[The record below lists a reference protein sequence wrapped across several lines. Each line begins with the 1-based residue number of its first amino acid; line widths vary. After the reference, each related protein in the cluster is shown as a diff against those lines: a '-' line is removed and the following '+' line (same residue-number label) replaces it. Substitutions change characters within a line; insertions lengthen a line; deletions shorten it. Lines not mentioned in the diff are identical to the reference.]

1 MTADKVYIF
10 FNSRDELLRI
20 DVSKIVY
27 FEADGNYTDIVMVNK
42 LRAAVCMNLGEME
55 KAIAAQI
62 GDEAKTF
69 MRIGKRFIINMR
81 YVYSINVLKQQL
93 VLSDYDHFAFQV
105 NISKD
110 ALKKMK
116 DLMLALENRGVTHVA
131 SYIMLSSMQS
141 IIDMKKSADTILES
155 QKARGIETDGNLIVR
170 MKAFFPTL
178 GPILLSAMSGTE
190 EKAIAMDARAFSH
203 EGGHTYLRVLRP
215 IPVWEYIVDAL
226 AILVFLGS
234 IVYTVMKIAHVI

>member
-1 MTADKVYIF
+1 MTTDKVYIF
-10 FNSRDELLRI
+10 FNSRDELQRI

-42 LRAAVCMNLGEME
+42 LRASICMNLGEME

-62 GDEAKTF
+62 GDDARIF

-105 NISKD
+105 SISKD

-116 DLMLALENRGVTHVA
+116 ELMLVA
-131 SYIMLSSMQS
+131 
-141 IIDMKKSADTILES
+141 K
-155 QKARGIETDGNLIVR
+155 V
-170 MKAFFPTL
+170 
-178 GPILLSAMSGTE
+178 
-190 EKAIAMDARAFSH
+190 
-203 EGGHTYLRVLRP
+203 
-215 IPVWEYIVDAL
+215 
-226 AILVFLGS
+226 
-234 IVYTVMKIAHVI
+234 

>member
-1 MTADKVYIF
+1 MTTDKVYFF
-10 FNSRDELLRI
+10 FNSRDELQRI

-42 LRAAVCMNLGEME
+42 LRASICMNLGEME

-62 GDEAKTF
+62 GDEAKMF

-105 NISKD
+105 SISKD

-116 DLMLALENRGVTHVA
+116 ELMLVA
-131 SYIMLSSMQS
+131 
-141 IIDMKKSADTILES
+141 K
-155 QKARGIETDGNLIVR
+155 V
-170 MKAFFPTL
+170 
-178 GPILLSAMSGTE
+178 
-190 EKAIAMDARAFSH
+190 
-203 EGGHTYLRVLRP
+203 
-215 IPVWEYIVDAL
+215 
-226 AILVFLGS
+226 
-234 IVYTVMKIAHVI
+234 

>member
-93 VLSDYDHFAFQV
+93 ILSDYDHFAFQV

-116 DLMLALENRGVTHVA
+116 DLMLVV
-131 SYIMLSSMQS
+131 
-141 IIDMKKSADTILES
+141 K
-155 QKARGIETDGNLIVR
+155 V
-170 MKAFFPTL
+170 
-178 GPILLSAMSGTE
+178 
-190 EKAIAMDARAFSH
+190 
-203 EGGHTYLRVLRP
+203 
-215 IPVWEYIVDAL
+215 
-226 AILVFLGS
+226 
-234 IVYTVMKIAHVI
+234 

>member
-69 MRIGKRFIINMR
+69 IRIGKRFIINMR

-116 DLMLALENRGVTHVA
+116 DLMLVV
-131 SYIMLSSMQS
+131 
-141 IIDMKKSADTILES
+141 K
-155 QKARGIETDGNLIVR
+155 V
-170 MKAFFPTL
+170 
-178 GPILLSAMSGTE
+178 
-190 EKAIAMDARAFSH
+190 
-203 EGGHTYLRVLRP
+203 
-215 IPVWEYIVDAL
+215 
-226 AILVFLGS
+226 
-234 IVYTVMKIAHVI
+234 